1 LYNGTDWDNLGSLS
15 GPRGPQ
21 GAQGSTGPQ
30 GAQGFQG
37 PQGGV
42 GVRGPQGPQGAQ
54 GVAGPQ
60 GAQGDSGD
68 IGPRGPQGAQGLQGP
83 QGFQGPQGGVG
94 VRGPQGPQGAQGD
107 RGPQGFQGPQGTGP
121 QGIRGP
127 QGPQGAQGD
136 RGPQGF
142 QGPQGAGP
150 QGVPG
155 PQGVRGPQGAQGD
168 PGEPSLVPGPQGFRG
183 PQGAQGPQG
192 TGPQGSPGPQGAQ
205 GPQGLRG
212 PQGPQGPIGPQGTGP
227 QGARGPQGP
236 QGPLGP
242 QGFQGPQGPV
252 GPSNSL
258 SAVDTTTGS
267 YYPVFVQG
275 EGAVQPRI
283 RTTAEAFIFDSTNQ
297 TLSTKKYSFGTT
309 NGNGVFSN
317 TADVDPGRGDG
328 GVLGV
333 SLRYQNGGS
342 ISVSRSGS
350 APLSINRNNINTGSE
365 LGALIQLRRSGSII
379 GKIGVVD
386 RADTDKGIVI
396 SPDAGEGYT
405 RFVGDLTVN
414 TTESEI
420 NNPGQG
426 NTNLGISFRP
436 RGTSTP
442 LAFFS
447 RGGNVCAHFNR
458 NDALSPGSAT
468 MLSFA
473 GGGNT
478 FGTIEGS
485 SGVGS
490 STFVFKSQGGAVRL
504 EGSSITAN
512 NAFTV
517 SGGGITVTGGS
528 TFNNGVTFVNGLTV
542 SSSGITVTG
551 NSTFNNN
558 LTVSGDLTSSN
569 HRATGDLTI
578 FANGT
583 TTSRAVFT
591 TSNFRPTTNGTYNL
605 GGSGNR
611 WATVFAATGTINTSD
626 IREKTEVQTSVLGT
640 SFIKSLRPVSYKFKV
655 GGGIV
660 IGSDENENPIVQD
673 VPGVRTH
680 WGFIAQEVKESIDKE
695 GVNDFAGW
703 ILTDLENPDSEQG
716 LRYSEFIAPLTKALQ
731 ESIERIEVLE
741 SQIQE
746 LQNKITDLESQ

>member
-1 LYNGTDWDNLGSLS
+1 
-15 GPRGPQ
+15 
-21 GAQGSTGPQ
+21 
-30 GAQGFQG
+30 
-37 PQGGV
+37 
-42 GVRGPQGPQGAQ
+42 
-54 GVAGPQ
+54 
-60 GAQGDSGD
+60 
-68 IGPRGPQGAQGLQGP
+68 
-83 QGFQGPQGGVG
+83 
-94 VRGPQGPQGAQGD
+94 
-107 RGPQGFQGPQGTGP
+107 
-121 QGIRGP
+121 
-127 QGPQGAQGD
+127 
-136 RGPQGF
+136 
-142 QGPQGAGP
+142 
-150 QGVPG
+150 
-155 PQGVRGPQGAQGD
+155 
-168 PGEPSLVPGPQGFRG
+168 
-183 PQGAQGPQG
+183 
-192 TGPQGSPGPQGAQ
+192 
-205 GPQGLRG
+205 
-212 PQGPQGPIGPQGTGP
+212 
-227 QGARGPQGP
+227 
-236 QGPLGP
+236 
-242 QGFQGPQGPV
+242 
-252 GPSNSL
+252 
-258 SAVDTTTGS
+258 
-267 YYPVFVQG
+267 
-275 EGAVQPRI
+275 
-283 RTTAEAFIFDSTNQ
+283 
-297 TLSTKKYSFGTT
+297 
-309 NGNGVFSN
+309 
-317 TADVDPGRGDG
+317 
-328 GVLGV
+328 
-333 SLRYQNGGS
+333 
-342 ISVSRSGS
+342 
-350 APLSINRNNINTGSE
+350 
-365 LGALIQLRRSGSII
+365 
-379 GKIGVVD
+379 
-386 RADTDKGIVI
+386 
-396 SPDAGEGYT
+396 
-405 RFVGDLTVN
+405 
-414 TTESEI
+414 
-420 NNPGQG
+420 
-426 NTNLGISFRP
+426 
-436 RGTSTP
+436 
-442 LAFFS
+442 
-447 RGGNVCAHFNR
+447 
-458 NDALSPGSAT
+458 

-655 GGGIV
+655 
-660 IGSDENENPIVQD
+660 DENENPIVQD

>member
-1 LYNGTDWDNLGSLS
+1 
-15 GPRGPQ
+15 
-21 GAQGSTGPQ
+21 
-30 GAQGFQG
+30 
-37 PQGGV
+37 
-42 GVRGPQGPQGAQ
+42 
-54 GVAGPQ
+54 
-60 GAQGDSGD
+60 
-68 IGPRGPQGAQGLQGP
+68 
-83 QGFQGPQGGVG
+83 
-94 VRGPQGPQGAQGD
+94 
-107 RGPQGFQGPQGTGP
+107 
-121 QGIRGP
+121 
-127 QGPQGAQGD
+127 
-136 RGPQGF
+136 
-142 QGPQGAGP
+142 
-150 QGVPG
+150 
-155 PQGVRGPQGAQGD
+155 
-168 PGEPSLVPGPQGFRG
+168 
-183 PQGAQGPQG
+183 
-192 TGPQGSPGPQGAQ
+192 
-205 GPQGLRG
+205 
-212 PQGPQGPIGPQGTGP
+212 
-227 QGARGPQGP
+227 
-236 QGPLGP
+236 LGP
-242 QGFQGPQGPV
+242 QGNP

-258 SAVDTTTGS
+258 NAVDTTTGS

-283 RTTAEAFIFDSTNQ
+283 RTTSEAFIFDSTNQ

-309 NGNGVFSN
+309 NGNGVFSD
-317 TADVDPGRGDG
+317 TSQPDPGTSKDAFGIG
-328 GVLGV
+328 ILGA
-333 SLRYQNGGS
+333 SLRYQNGGRLS
-342 ISVSRSGS
+342 ISRSGS
-350 APLSINRNNINTGSE
+350 APLSINRNNISTGSE
-365 LGALIQLRRSGSII
+365 LGALIQLRRNSDII
-379 GKIGVVD
+379 GKIGIVD

-396 SPDAGEGYT
+396 SPDGGEGYT

-414 TTESEI
+414 TTEGEI
-420 NNPGQG
+420 NNPGDG

-442 LAFFS
+442 LSFFS
-447 RGGNVCAHFNR
+447 RGGNICAHFNR
-458 NDALSPGSAT
+458 NDAISSGSAT

-473 GGGNT
+473 GAGVT
-478 FGTIEGS
+478 FGTIEGTTTPK
-485 SGVGS
+485 
-490 STFVFKSQGGAVRL
+490 TFVFKSQGGAVRL

-528 TFNNGVTFVNGLTV
+528 TFNNAVTFVNGLTV
-542 SSSGITVTG
+542 SSSGITVNGGGITVTG